1 MLYSYLAIFFMTF
14 SSLNLLLLRSTT
26 WYDFIATSVDIQASL
41 IVFEWGII
49 VILFKVELKP
59 YKSSSPS
66 KSYAFIDDDYQLE
79 EYYTSLKQEEV
90 QANHD
95 AWWNSLTEEQKQKL
109 YEEQEAYE
117 KDRINNDMNGPNS
130 QYGV

>member
-1 MLYSYLAIFFMTF
+1 MGKMKEKFLEDQEKAIQDAIDVFM
-14 SSLNLLLLRSTT
+14 
-26 WYDFIATSVDIQASL
+26 
-41 IVFEWGII
+41 
-49 VILFKVELKP
+49 
-59 YKSSSPS
+59 
-66 KSYAFIDDDYQLE
+66 DDDYQLE

>member
-1 MLYSYLAIFFMTF
+1 MGKMKEKFLEDQEKAIQDAIDAFM
-14 SSLNLLLLRSTT
+14 
-26 WYDFIATSVDIQASL
+26 
-41 IVFEWGII
+41 
-49 VILFKVELKP
+49 
-59 YKSSSPS
+59 
-66 KSYAFIDDDYQLE
+66 DDDYQLE

-117 KDRINNDMNGPNS
+117 KDRINNDMNGLNS

>member
-1 MLYSYLAIFFMTF
+1 MGKMKEKFLKDQEKALQDAI
-14 SSLNLLLLRSTT
+14 
-26 WYDFIATSVDIQASL
+26 D
-41 IVFEWGII
+41 
-49 VILFKVELKP
+49 
-59 YKSSSPS
+59 
-66 KSYAFIDDDYQLE
+66 AFIDDDYQLE

>member
-1 MLYSYLAIFFMTF
+1 MGKMKEKFLEDQEKAIQDAIDAFM
-14 SSLNLLLLRSTT
+14 
-26 WYDFIATSVDIQASL
+26 
-41 IVFEWGII
+41 
-49 VILFKVELKP
+49 
-59 YKSSSPS
+59 
-66 KSYAFIDDDYQLE
+66 DDDYQLE

-109 YEEQEAYE
+109 YEEHEAYE

>member
-1 MLYSYLAIFFMTF
+1 MGKMKEKFLKDQEKALQDAIDAFM
-14 SSLNLLLLRSTT
+14 
-26 WYDFIATSVDIQASL
+26 
-41 IVFEWGII
+41 
-49 VILFKVELKP
+49 
-59 YKSSSPS
+59 
-66 KSYAFIDDDYQLE
+66 DDDYQLE